1 MALLTIDLTKYVD
14 RSGARV
20 DPGHYRL
27 RIAYAEVDK
36 SKAGDPMIT
45 LNLTVVGGEFDGST
59 IVDRLVLTDK
69 AMFRVVNLLQ
79 ALGIATPRKR
89 IQIDPTSWIDRIVEA
104 DLADGEPYRGSIKSE
119 VQGYVKPEKV
129 SPSAP
134 VGDGLDEFL
143 PTGGDAAPDAASE
156 DTKVDVAAA
165 LVSDETSDDV
175 DLDKLNL

>member
-20 DPGHYRL
+20 DPGRYRL
-27 RIAYAEVDK
+27 RIAYAEVSK
-36 SKAGDPMIT
+36 SKAGDNMIT

-69 AMFRVVNLLQ
+69 AMFRTVNLLQ

-119 VQGYVKPEKV
+119 VQGYVKPEKT
-129 SPSAP
+129 AP
-134 VGDGLDEFL
+134 AEPLGDGLDEFL
-143 PTGGDAAPDAASE
+143 PASDDSTPQ
-156 DTKVDVAAA
+156 DTKVDVVAA
-165 LVSDETSDDV
+165 LASDEDTGDV
-175 DLDKLNL
+175 DLDSINL

>member
-1 MALLTIDLTKYVD
+1 MPVLTIDLTKYVD

-27 RIAYAEVDK
+27 RIAYVESDK
-36 SKAGDPMIT
+36 PSKAGDPMIT
-45 LNLTVVGGEFDGST
+45 LNLTIIGGDFDGAT

-89 IQIDPTSWIDRIVEA
+89 LQVDPASWVDRIVEA
-104 DLADGEPYRGSIKSE
+104 DLADGALYRNMVRSE

-134 VGDGLDEFL
+134 VGDGLDQFL
-143 PTGGDAAPDAASE
+143 PDGEAGEGAADQSVEQEADQTP
-156 DTKVDVAAA
+156 T
-165 LVSDETSDDV
+165 DDV
-175 DLDKLNL
+175 DLDDIKL

>member
-89 IQIDPTSWIDRIVEA
+89 LQIDPTSWIDRIV
-104 DLADGEPYRGSIKSE
+104 
-119 VQGYVKPEKV
+119 
-129 SPSAP
+129 
-134 VGDGLDEFL
+134 
-143 PTGGDAAPDAASE
+143 
-156 DTKVDVAAA
+156 
-165 LVSDETSDDV
+165 
-175 DLDKLNL
+175 

>member
-1 MALLTIDLTKYVD
+1 MPRITIDLTQYVD
-14 RSGARV
+14 RVGARV
-20 DPGHYRL
+20 TPGRYRL

-36 SKAGDPMIT
+36 SKAGDNMIT

-59 IVDRLVLTDK
+59 IVDRLTLTNK

-89 IQIDPTSWIDRIVEA
+89 LQVDPASWIDRIVEA

-119 VQGYVKPEKV
+119 VQGYVKPEKT
-129 SPSAP
+129 AP
-134 VGDGLDEFL
+134 AEPLGDGLDEFL
-143 PTGGDAAPDAASE
+143 PAGGDAAPGAASE
-156 DTKVDVAAA
+156 DTEVDVAAA
-165 LVSDETSDDV
+165 LASDETPDDV